1 MGSGWLRPTRAIVIA
16 TAAFAISG
24 VVAAP
29 GAVAAEP
36 FGPTV
41 KFTNNLPHR
50 SDRFTSVDVNVTGF
64 GRHHRPVADKR
75 FLHDGESFSFDGEQ
89 LEGLE
94 VSISRHHHEFG
105 QFSKT
110 QFFFMVFFGTARHHD
125 LTVTG
130 IENRH
135 VPEGVRIHREDTRC
149 WQPSV
154 GSYPC

>member
-50 SDRFTSVDVNVTGF
+50 SDRFTRVDVDVAGF
-64 GRHHRPVADKR
+64 GPVHNRRPVAAKR
-75 FLHDGESFSFDGEQ
+75 FLRVGESFSFDGEQ

-94 VSISRHHHEFG
+94 VSIKRSDGE
-105 QFSKT
+105 FSKT

-135 VPEGVRIHREDTRC
+135 VPEGVRIHRETTRC

>member
-41 KFTNNLPHR
+41 KFTNNLPRR
-50 SDRFTSVDVNVTGF
+50 SDRFTRVDVDVAGF
-64 GRHHRPVADKR
+64 GRDHRPVAAER
-75 FLHDGESFSFDGEQ
+75 FLRVGQSFSFDGEQ

-94 VSISRHHHEFG
+94 VSIKRYDGE
-105 QFSKT
+105 FSKT

-135 VPEGVRIHREDTRC
+135 VPEGVRIHRERTRC